1 MASKNYRTEEEKVA
15 AKKIARRA
23 AYLKVKD
30 TPEYKSKNAARFKA
44 WRKKNDKKYKA
55 WRKKLR
61 ETNPR
66 YQELKNIWRRTD
78 EAKLKKNKQ
87 RKIRKMTDI
96 NFKILE
102 NARTRISS
110 SFKKALKK
118 KNIKTIDLIGTSMDN
133 LVQHLKKQFKP
144 GMTVKNYGL
153 WHIDHIKPISK
164 FNLQN
169 DDDLKKCFNYKNLQP
184 LWAIDNLKK
193 GNKY

>member
-1 MASKNYRTEEEKVA
+1 MVSKNYKTEEEKVT
-15 AKKIARRA
+15 AKKIARRV

-30 TPEYKSKNAARFKA
+30 TPEYKLQNAERVKA

-55 WRKKLR
+55 WRKKIR

-78 EAKLKKNKQ
+78 EVKLKKNKQ
-87 RKIRKMTDI
+87 RKRRKMTDI

-102 NARTRISS
+102 NARSRISS

-133 LVQHLKKQFKP
+133 LVQHLKKKFTP
-144 GMTVKNYGL
+144 GMTLENYGL

-164 FNLQN
+164 FNLQ
-169 DDDLKKCFNYKNLQP
+169 DEDDLKKCFNYKNLQP

-193 GNKY
+193 SNKY